1 MTMTRFT
8 PIPLFALALLAA
20 TAPTQ
25 AAPFLPFT
33 VSLESETPGTQ
44 VSTSGFHSVG
54 VENFNARTNG
64 EPQNFTSNFGGTTF
78 TGVYTGVGINSADQF
93 GGANGTGKYAN
104 AMTGRSYT
112 IDLTSTETQ
121 GVTYFGFWLSAL
133 DANNNVTFFQGA
145 NQLFTFSAT
154 NARSFILGLP
164 NNDDYRGN
172 PTAPF
177 LNRNNNEPYSFL
189 NFYARGT
196 TRFDRIVFSQGS
208 AGGYES
214 DNHTVGRWSRISGS
228 VVGGSAVVPEPA
240 TWAMLL
246 TGFGLVG
253 AAARRRKQVTNVAA

>member
-1 MTMTRFT
+1 MTRFHT
-8 PIPLFALALLAA
+8 LALAALAA
-20 TAPTQ
+20 MTVTTQAQ
-25 AAPFLPFT
+25 AAPFLPST
-33 VSLESETPGTQ
+33 VSLETETPGTQ

-104 AMTGRSYT
+104 ARNSRSYT
-112 IDLTSTETQ
+112 IDLTSTEPQ

-145 NQLFTFSAT
+145 NQLFTFSAA

-172 PTAPF
+172 PNAPF
-177 LNRNNNEPYSFL
+177 LNQNNSEPYSFL
-189 NFYARGT
+189 NFYARGN
-196 TRFDRIVFSQGS
+196 TRFDRIVFAQGPGAVMKATTTPWGVGHAS
-208 AGGYES
+208 AAAS
-214 DNHTVGRWSRISGS
+214 
-228 VVGGSAVVPEPA
+228 SAVPP
-240 TWAMLL
+240 WCRN
-246 TGFGLVG
+246 
-253 AAARRRKQVTNVAA
+253 RRPGPCC